1 MTEPGKAPTVSI
13 VTPELRFRRRPMPM
27 SEEERRLL
35 KELEL
40 GLIAEDPHLAM
51 ELLSGYPSRRF
62 RPGILYGSAA
72 GLLGL
77 ALLIAGT
84 GNQVI
89 GLAIAGGLLMVLGV
103 CLALGKRTFHRRA
116 GRGRRHNWR
125 GQAG

>member
-1 MTEPGKAPTVSI
+1 MTEGGKAPTVSI
-13 VTPELRFRRRPMPM
+13 DSHALRFQGRPMPM

-40 GLIAEDPHLAM
+40 GLIADDPHLAM

-62 RPGILYGSAA
+62 RSGTYNGSAA

-77 ALLIAGT
+77 ALLI
-84 GNQVI
+84 I
-89 GLAIAGGLLMVLGV
+89 GISVSSIGVGISGLLLIALGLF
-103 CLALGKRTFHRRA
+103 LALRRRTPNSQ
-116 GRGRRHNWR
+116 GRH